1 MIDPKLM
8 TIMDRVRTTQAQ
20 SNPSPEDEVTP
31 DAGWLLQLE
40 LLRSGDKDSFSED
53 ELIEA
58 LIALGVPEDDVAS
71 WFEDLAS
78 YL

>member
-1 MIDPKLM
+1 MVDPRLAA
-8 TIMDRVRTTQAQ
+8 IMDRVRTTQA
-20 SNPSPEDEVTP
+20 NPASDEGEVSP

-40 LLRSGDKDSFSED
+40 LLRSGDKESFSED

-58 LIALGVPEDDVAS
+58 LLALGVPEDDVPS

>member
-1 MIDPKLM
+1 MIDPKLSA
-8 TIMDRVRTTQAQ
+8 IMDRVRTTQA
-20 SNPSPEDEVTP
+20 NGGPEEEVAP

>member
-1 MIDPKLM
+1 MVDPRLAA
-8 TIMDRVRTTQAQ
+8 IMDRVRTTQ
-20 SNPSPEDEVTP
+20 SNPASEGEVSP

-40 LLRSGDKDSFSED
+40 LLRSGDKESFSED

-58 LIALGVPEDDVAS
+58 LLALGVPEDDVPS